1 MRAKVTEH
9 MTGAIADSINY
20 TIDEM
25 RRLVAGINTAAQQVN
40 VATQE
45 AHTVSTQLLH
55 AAQKQASEIQTTGQ
69 SVAQMAQS
77 MNRVSTNA
85 DDSAKGIEE
94 VNLLPDGIPVM
105 EESFRHGCANDD
117 NGIIAELIIRRE
129 FAAFEDRYAHR
140 LKVTGADGPPAG
152 NRCIATQLLPVFRKY
167 ESRFR
172 IGFASRQHRRISRIR
187 DARQ

>member
-1 MRAKVTEH
+1 RDNQDAILRLLDEIGDLASGDLTVRAKVTEH

-85 DDSAKGIEE
+85 DDSAK
-94 VNLLPDGIPVM
+94 V
-105 EESFRHGCANDD
+105 
-117 NGIIAELIIRRE
+117 AETSLNAASKGAQAVQNAKIGRAACRE
-129 FAAFEDRYAHR
+129 R
-140 LKVTGADGPPAG
+140 G
-152 NRCIATQLLPVFRKY
+152 
-167 ESRFR
+167 
-172 IGFASRQHRRISRIR
+172 
-187 DARQ
+187 